1 MATQNIGLRIESSLL
16 AALDALAVEQGT
28 TRTAIIIDALHSRLG
43 VDSKGSVEQRLTA
56 VEQRLA
62 IVEQSLGSG
71 AQQRPTAPNTP
82 AQPPAPK
89 HPAQNRQQG
98 ASKAAQVS
106 GHPTEPEGLTV
117 GDALVAAGAEISE
130 AHAMGS
136 NRDQRMLSRYGLKA
150 AQWLEEQGWS
160 RRGRSWYP
168 PPGDAAAAAV
178 QAQPAP

>member
-1 MATQNIGLRIESSLL
+1 MPNQNIGLRIESSLL

-43 VDSKGSVEQRLTA
+43 VDSKGNVEQRLTA

-82 AQPPAPK
+82 AQPQAPK

-98 ASKAAQVS
+98 ASAPIQVS
-106 GHPTEPEGLTV
+106 QHPPESGGLSV
-117 GDALVAAGAEISE
+117 GAALIAAGAELPE
-130 AHAMGS
+130 AHAMGA
-136 NRDQRMLSRYGLKA
+136 NRDERMRSRYGMKA
-150 AQWLEEQGWS
+150 AAWLQSQGWE

-168 PPGDAAAAAV
+168 PAGSGS
-178 QAQPAP
+178 

>member
-1 MATQNIGLRIESSLL
+1 MANQNIGLRIESSLL

-71 AQQRPTAPNTP
+71 AKQRQTAPNSP

-89 HPAQNRQQG
+89 HPSQNRQQG
-98 ASKAAQVS
+98 GSTPIQVS
-106 GHPTEPEGLTV
+106 QHPTESGGLTV
-117 GDALVAAGAEISE
+117 GAALLAAGAELNE

-136 NRDQRMLSRYGLKA
+136 NRDQRMATRYGLKA
-150 AQWLEEQGWS
+150 RDWLQEQGW
-160 RRGRSWYP
+160 RVEGRKWYP
-168 PPGDAAAAAV
+168 PVGG
-178 QAQPAP
+178 

>member
-1 MATQNIGLRIESSLL
+1 MANQNIGLRIESSLL

-62 IVEQSLGSG
+62 IVEG

-82 AQPPAPK
+82 AQPQAPK
-89 HPAQNRQQG
+89 HPSQDAREG
-98 ASKAAQVS
+98 ASPPIQVS
-106 GHPTEPEGLTV
+106 QHPTESGGLTV
-117 GDALVAAGAEISE
+117 GAALLAAGAELNE

-136 NRDQRMLSRYGLKA
+136 NRDQRMATRYGLKA
-150 AQWLEEQGWS
+150 RDWLQEQGW
-160 RRGRSWYP
+160 RGEGRKWYP
-168 PPGDAAAAAV
+168 PVGG
-178 QAQPAP
+178 

>member
-1 MATQNIGLRIESSLL
+1 MANQNIGIRIESSLL

-62 IVEQSLGSG
+62 IVEG

-82 AQPPAPK
+82 AQPQAPK
-89 HPAQNRQQG
+89 HPSQDAREG
-98 ASKAAQVS
+98 ASPPIQVS
-106 GHPTEPEGLTV
+106 QHPTESGGLTV
-117 GDALVAAGAEISE
+117 GAALLAAGAELNE

-136 NRDQRMLSRYGLKA
+136 NRDQRMATRYGLKA
-150 AQWLEEQGWS
+150 RDWLLEQGW
-160 RRGRSWYP
+160 RVEGRKWYP
-168 PPGDAAAAAV
+168 PVGG
-178 QAQPAP
+178 

>member
-1 MATQNIGLRIESSLL
+1 MPNMPTQNIGLRIESSLL

-82 AQPPAPK
+82 TPTPTPK
-89 HPAQNRQQG
+89 HPRQDAREG
-98 ASKAAQVS
+98 ASKAAQASQHPPES
-106 GHPTEPEGLTV
+106 GGLSV
-117 GDALVAAGAEISE
+117 GAALIAAGAEVLE

-136 NRDQRMLSRYGLKA
+136 NRDERMRARYGVKA
-150 AQWLEEQGWS
+150 AAWLQLQGW
-160 RRGRSWYP
+160 RVEGRKWYP
-168 PPGDAAAAAV
+168 PAGSGEELLL
-178 QAQPAP
+178 